1 METLLNPQ
9 EIGKGIADFGFVIMA
24 AACYLIF
31 STTIIFF
38 FARWF
43 VRIIDG
49 IIERQQRTLDE
60 ILALQKE
67 QINLL
72 EDINREIKLIA

>member
-1 METLLNPQ
+1 METILNPQ
-9 EIGKGIADFGFVIMA
+9 EIGIGIADFGFVVMA
-24 AACYLIF
+24 AASYLIF
-31 STTIIFF
+31 SSAIIFF
-38 FARWF
+38 FAKWF
-43 VRIIDG
+43 VRIVDG

-72 EDINREIKLIA
+72 EKIKPL